1 MNLLRLSL
9 NLLRRDWRAGEWRV
23 LLLALVL
30 AVGSLAT
37 VGLFADRVRLA
48 LQQEATSLIGADLR
62 IVSARP
68 LPSAYRAAAQ
78 ARGLRTV
85 ESRAFLSMVA
95 HGEQTLLSEIQA
107 VGAGY
112 PLRGRIEIDPP
123 SDETSSHLTNPAQ
136 DAGQVIGYPLPP
148 NDPSGRHSGEGRNPA
163 IKNTPRSGQ
172 DHDAVP
178 LSWGINNHLD
188 SGLRRNDAIFAGLK
202 GDGVTGSI
210 PARGTVWVD
219 GRLLRRLDLRVGD
232 EVGIGTQRFTVAA
245 RIVRDIDR
253 AVGFYSFAPR
263 VLMNGGDLA
272 ATGLLQEGSRIT
284 YRLMIAGEAR
294 QVEALRDELQPK
306 LANGEKL
313 EDVRDARPEIRT
325 ALERAEHFLG
335 LAALTA
341 AILAGAAMALA
352 ARRFVLRHLDTCA
365 MLRCLGAQQGQVLR
379 LFLYQFLLLG
389 AVAVLLGCLLGY
401 VTQALLVGFIE
412 SMRDT
417 ELPQPSVLPALKSA
431 GSGFALLL
439 GFAFL
444 PLLQLRKVSP
454 LRVLRRELGAP
465 QANAV
470 LAYALAVLVL
480 AGLFLWHSGSI
491 KLGFTMLGGLLAGLL
506 CFGVLAWLLLHG
518 LHRISQRD
526 WHFGAS
532 PAREQADVRQQGS
545 LLQYAKSL
553 QYALASLAR
562 HGRDSALQ
570 VVALGLGGMALL
582 LLTLVRG
589 DLLQSWQG
597 KLPPDTPNRFIVNIQ
612 SDQQQAVVDFF
623 ARQSLPQPQLLPM
636 VRGRLVAINAAP
648 INAESYADPRARD
661 LVEREFNLSYA
672 EQMPEWNELVA
683 GQWWTDSPS
692 KANPPMPPNPP
703 PPLSGG
709 EPGGSRVAGELSVE
723 EGIADRLGIRL
734 GDELAY
740 DVAGSR
746 FTARVTSLRSVQWDS
761 MKVNF
766 FVIATPELLK
776 DYPASYLASFYLP
789 PDKVRAGD
797 LLARE
802 FPNLLVIDTGAMIE
816 QVRGIM
822 EQIAQ
827 AAGVIFLFTLLS
839 GLAVL
844 YAALLATQDERIN
857 EAAILRTLGADS
869 RYLRRL
875 HFSEFA
881 ALGLLSGL
889 LAAAG
894 AVLLGWVLAR
904 FVLGIPYQASVI
916 IWPVGGLGGMLVV
929 MLAGWLGTR
938 RLAVLPPLAILRE

>member
-1 MNLLRLSL
+1 MNLLRLSI

-62 IVSARP
+62 IVSAHP
-68 LPSAYRAAAQ
+68 LPPAYRAAAQ

-95 HGEQTLLSEIQA
+95 HREQTLLSEIQA
-107 VGAGY
+107 VEAGY
-112 PLRGRIEIDPP
+112 PLRGRIEIDDGAGSTPSLTPP
-123 SDETSSHLTNPAQ
+123 LH
-136 DAGQVIGYPLPP
+136 GG
-148 NDPSGRHSGEGRNPA
+148 G
-163 IKNTPRSGQ
+163 
-172 DHDAVP
+172 DAVGRVV
-178 LSWGINNHLD
+178 S
-188 SGLRRNDAIFAGLK
+188 
-202 GDGVTGSI
+202 
-210 PARGTVWVD
+210 RGTVWVD
-219 GRLLRRLDLRVGD
+219 GRLLRRLDVRVGD

-263 VLMNGGDLA
+263 VLMNGDDLA
-272 ATGLLQEGSRIT
+272 ATGLLQEGSRIV
-284 YRLMIAGEAR
+284 YRLMVAGETR
-294 QVEALRDELQPK
+294 QVEALRDELKPG
-306 LANGEKL
+306 LSNGEKL

-389 AVAVLLGCLLGY
+389 VVAVLLGCALGY
-401 VTQALLVGFIE
+401 VTQAVLVSFIE

-417 ELPQPSVLPALKSA
+417 ELPQPSVLPAIKSA
-431 GSGFALLL
+431 ASGFALLL

-470 LAYALAVLVL
+470 LAWGLAVLVL
-480 AGLFLWHSGSI
+480 AGLFLWHSGSV

-506 CFGVLAWLLLHG
+506 GFGVLAWLLLHG
-518 LHRISQRD
+518 L
-526 WHFGAS
+526 
-532 PAREQADVRQQGS
+532 ARYSFRFHAQVRH
-545 LLQYAKSL
+545 AFNN
-553 QYALASLAR
+553 LAR

-597 KLPPDTPNRFIVNIQ
+597 KLPPDAPNRFIVNIQ
-612 SDQQQAVVDFF
+612 PDQQQPVMDFF
-623 ARQSLPQPQLLPM
+623 ARAQLPPPQLLPM
-636 VRGRLVAINAAP
+636 VRGRLVSINTTS
-648 INAESYADPRARD
+648 ISGDSYPDPRARE
-661 LVEREFNLSYA
+661 LVEREFNLSWA
-672 EQMPEWNELVA
+672 EQMPEWNELVSGRWWA
-683 GQWWTDSPS
+683 PSIDEQRTPSLPRTRESSSFNPSPDSRLTEGQPVLSLPKGGNDE
-692 KANPPMPPNPP
+692 NPN
-703 PPLSGG
+703 
-709 EPGGSRVAGELSVE
+709 ERKELSVE
-723 EGIADRLGIRL
+723 EGIAERLGIRL
-734 GDELAY
+734 GDELTY
-740 DVAGSR
+740 DVGATP
-746 FTARVTSLRSVQWDS
+746 FTARVTSLRKVQWDS
-761 MKVNF
+761 MRVNF
-766 FVIATPELLK
+766 FVIATPELLR
-776 DYPASYLASFYLP
+776 DYPVSYLTSFYLP
-789 PDKVRAGD
+789 PDKVRVGD
-797 LLARE
+797 QLARE

-827 AAGVIFLFTLLS
+827 AASVIFLFTLLS

-875 HFSEFA
+875 HLSEFA

-889 LAAAG
+889 FAAAG

-904 FVLGIPYQASVI
+904 FVLEIPYHASVI
-916 IWPVGGLGGMLVV
+916 IWPIGGLGGMLVV